1 MYVRQL
7 KLFLEKLFN
16 SLDKNGKVVLF
27 NSLLNVVFSE
37 SEMNSIERDNLS
49 LKEKIDSLS
58 EEYERLRSENTE
70 LRSKLNMYEKC
81 SEDSKRK
88 EQLYNILKAD

>member
-1 MYVRQL
+1 MNVRQL

-16 SLDKNGKVVLF
+16 SLDQNGKVVLF
-27 NSLLNVVFSE
+27 SSLLNVVLSE
-37 SEMNSIERDNLS
+37 SEMNSVERDNLS

-58 EEYERLRSENTE
+58 EEYERLRLENTE

-88 EQLYNILKAD
+88 EQLYNILK